1 VPAQQLFDRLGVVF
15 SDEPWVSIQAAGGW
29 QPKVGGLI
37 ADLKAMVVHETSG
50 WPPRANGRAMF
61 RRAFLGAGTGLT
73 TPLYVAGDG
82 TVLQGMEL
90 PRRTGH
96 AGFVNDRAFGSE
108 TGHPWGNYVGNFHL
122 GPYSSSDDT
131 MVPDPANPGQQIFGP
146 TFGAVRPLHRRPGS
160 GWLPMSG
167 NDSIANPADD
177 DLPGV
182 KLWVQGLSGEIIVG
196 WWTTARY
203 AGPWRQEQRV
213 PEALF
218 TDAQYRAWA
227 RLSRWVAERWQ
238 LPRNVPLLPHKT
250 RVPGA
255 GVAGNL
261 HGMLNDGA
269 SFAAIV
275 LADEALSRRPQ
286 TFGLPPAPAPPAAA
300 DLQARYVAGAPA
312 GATFNPHWDEL
323 FGTYR
328 GFYGHGFPGD
338 HINGD
343 HDCPG
348 PLFDWHRFARELW
361 DWWWHPFDYDP
372 ANPNAPVAAR
382 AYSLDNR
389 DGDTQLKEHYWSTPV
404 NVPVGRQVEGIHGP
418 HGSPRTFQ
426 LPVGSRIYA
435 MAGGDAV
442 AAWFPPPGA
451 GVDLGLLVVR
461 HEVYHQV
468 EPQPPAPGGLPTR
481 IDYDVAPTSVFS
493 LYMHLAR
500 PDGIRFDAVDPANP
514 EWLNRMLARFKEC
527 DLGTTFRQTAA
538 GNGILQAVWD
548 DRPPGGGPIIRPTV
562 LEAWT
567 LDQAD
572 YHATIQRL
580 AAGQFT
586 LFPGQRLVTPVKVL
600 LGDYLGNAGI
610 ISHAAGGDRRGVRVE
625 IFSNDV
631 ISRDF
636 TKTVT
641 DATRGWDPAVGPAG
655 TRNAV
660 VYPSEWSQAPT
671 GAVRA
676 ALVAAGVADPDQTNW
691 WETLQLGTN
700 LRPDWPADAL
710 LVGGGGAVHYDPY
723 EFLPWLNA
731 RTWNSE
737 WPKYRAVDPAGV
749 PAHPIPRP

>member
-1 VPAQQLFDRLGVVF
+1 
-15 SDEPWVSIQAAGGW
+15 
-29 QPKVGGLI
+29 
-37 ADLKAMVVHETSG
+37 
-50 WPPRANGRAMF
+50 
-61 RRAFLGAGTGLT
+61 
-73 TPLYVAGDG
+73 
-82 TVLQGMEL
+82 
-90 PRRTGH
+90 
-96 AGFVNDRAFGSE
+96 
-108 TGHPWGNYVGNFHL
+108 
-122 GPYSSSDDT
+122 
-131 MVPDPANPGQQIFGP
+131 
-146 TFGAVRPLHRRPGS
+146 
-160 GWLPMSG
+160 
-167 NDSIANPADD
+167 
-177 DLPGV
+177 
-182 KLWVQGLSGEIIVG
+182 
-196 WWTTARY
+196 
-203 AGPWRQEQRV
+203 
-213 PEALF
+213 
-218 TDAQYRAWA
+218 
-227 RLSRWVAERWQ
+227 
-238 LPRNVPLLPHKT
+238 VPLLPHKT

-261 HGMLNDGA
+261 HGMLSDGA

-300 DLQARYVAGAPA
+300 DLQARYLAGAPA
-312 GATFNPHWDEL
+312 GAAFNPHWDEL

-328 GFYGHGFPGD
+328 GFFGHGFAGD

-361 DWWWHPFDYDP
+361 DWWWHPFDFDP

-389 DGDTQLKEHYWSTPV
+389 DGDTELKEHYWSTPV

-418 HGSPRTFQ
+418 HGSPRTFE

-435 MAGGDAV
+435 MAGGDVV

-500 PDGIRFDAVDPANP
+500 PDGVRFDGVDPANP
-514 EWLNRMLARFKEC
+514 EWLNRMFGRFKEC
-527 DLGTTFRQTAA
+527 ELGTTFRQTGA
-538 GNGILQAVWD
+538 GNGILQGVWD
-548 DRPPGGGPIIRPTV
+548 ERPPGSGTIIRPTV

-567 LDQAD
+567 LDQGD
-572 YHATIQRL
+572 YRATIERL

-600 LGDYLGNAGI
+600 LGDYIGNAGLI
-610 ISHAAGGDRRGVRVE
+610 RHAAGVDRRGVRVE

-641 DATRGWDPAVGPAG
+641 DAARGWDPAAGPAG
-655 TRNAV
+655 TRNGV
-660 VYPSEWSQAPT
+660 LYPSEWSQAPT

-676 ALVAAGVADPDQTNW
+676 GLVAAGVADPDQTNW
-691 WETLQLGTN
+691 WDTLQLGTN
-700 LRPDWPADAL
+700 VRPDWPADARL
-710 LVGGGGAVHYDPY
+710 TAGGWAVHYDPY
-723 EFLPWLNA
+723 EFLPWLNT